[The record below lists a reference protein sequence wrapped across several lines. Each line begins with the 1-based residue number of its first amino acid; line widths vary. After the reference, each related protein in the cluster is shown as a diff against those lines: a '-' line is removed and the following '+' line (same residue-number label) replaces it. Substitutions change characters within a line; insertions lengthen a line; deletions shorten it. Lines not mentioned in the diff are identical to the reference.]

1 MIDPLR
7 SQGNK
12 RSGHWL
18 RTLLALIQ
26 AEDLSVHAGNGIHND
41 RNCLPQRQTA
51 SVGTFVASKA
61 NDGELVRR
69 DNQDGLSAGAG
80 HVERF
85 FRCRERAVAVQ
96 PEQPAIKLGACPP
109 PTQARACLRTSRNLS
124 AECAR
129 RPKRHLAGRGSRV
142 APNRGQSP
150 AHSLV
155 GGNSRTGRCRA
166 PSCEC
171 RSCRRVRAAGTSGS
185 PHYAFRRRGGEARRR
200 SELKVTVREPTL

>member
-1 MIDPLR
+1 MPSCLAIWAFGRPSTAASRTASSLNSRVYSLRGLRSMEHPLAENYPPLDVSTERGHDQTDPLR

-12 RSGHWL
+12 RSGHWP

-51 SVGTFVASKA
+51 SVGTFIVSKA

-85 FRCRERAVAVQ
+85 FRSE
-96 PEQPAIKLGACPP
+96 EH
-109 PTQARACLRTSRNLS
+109 T
-124 AECAR
+124 
-129 RPKRHLAGRGSRV
+129 
-142 APNRGQSP
+142 
-150 AHSLV
+150 
-155 GGNSRTGRCRA
+155 
-166 PSCEC
+166 
-171 RSCRRVRAAGTSGS
+171 
-185 PHYAFRRRGGEARRR
+185 
-200 SELKVTVREPTL
+200 SELQSRPHL